1 MSLSERRI
9 AHLDMDA
16 FYASVELLR
25 YPELR
30 GLPVVIGG
38 RSAHAPERQADGTHH
53 FFRLRDYVGRGVI
66 TTSTYEARALGVFS
80 AMGMMKAAQ
89 LAPDAIL
96 LPVNF
101 DAYRHYSRL
110 FKAAVAHIA
119 PKIED
124 RGIDEI
130 YIDLTNH
137 TEESYA
143 LGLRIKTAVK
153 SATNLNCS
161 ICIAPN
167 KLLAKIGS
175 DLEKPD
181 GLTILTQADIQ
192 TRIWPL
198 AARKI
203 NGIGPKA
210 NEKLAALG
218 VVTIA
223 DLAAQSPA
231 LLQKHFGRSTALW
244 LSRVAQGWDER
255 EVVTQSEPKSLS
267 RETTFERDYHVK
279 YDKDKLTAI
288 CNQLCDRVAEDLRR
302 KNCVGRTIGIKL
314 KFDDFQTV
322 TRDVTLAVAT
332 DQAAVI
338 RQSVGECL
346 KRVIFEKKLRLIG
359 IRVGSLEPADG
370 YAEERALQQS
380 ELSLFD

>member
-1 MSLSERRI
+1 MTQSVRRI

-25 YPELR
+25 YPELQ

-38 RSAHAPERQADGTHH
+38 RSAHAPELQADGSHH

-80 AMGMMKAAQ
+80 AMGMMKAAK

-110 FKAAVAHIA
+110 FKSAVAQIA
-119 PKIED
+119 THIED

-130 YIDLTNH
+130 YIDLTDH
-137 TEESYA
+137 AEESHA
-143 LGLRIKTAVK
+143 LGLKIKAAVK
-153 SATNLNCS
+153 AATRLSCS

-175 DLEKPD
+175 ELEKPD
-181 GLTILTQADIQ
+181 GLTILTEADIS

-210 NEKLAALG
+210 NEKLASLG
-218 VVTIA
+218 VVSIA

-231 LLQKHFGRSTALW
+231 VLQQHFGSSYALW
-244 LSRVAQGWDER
+244 LSRAAQGIDER
-255 EVVTQSEPKSLS
+255 TVVIESEPKSIS
-267 RETTFERDYHVK
+267 RETTFERDLHVK
-279 YDKDKLTAI
+279 HDRDMLTAI
-288 CNQLCDRVAEDLRR
+288 CTRLCDRVAEDLQR
-302 KNCVGRTIGIKL
+302 KKMCGRTIGIKL
-314 KFDDFQTV
+314 KFDDFQTL
-322 TRDVTLAVAT
+322 TRDITIIAAT
-332 DQAAVI
+332 DQAQTI
-338 RQSVGECL
+338 RQAVSECL
-346 KRVIFEKKLRLIG
+346 KRVVFEKKLRLLG
-359 IRVGSLEPADG
+359 VRVGALIPA
-370 YAEERALQQS
+370 EQSMTEQVIQQS

>member
-1 MSLSERRI
+1 MSFSERRI

-25 YPELR
+25 YPELQ

-38 RSAHAPERQADGTHH
+38 RSAHTPERQPDGSLH

-110 FKAAVAHIA
+110 FKAAVAQIA
-119 PKIED
+119 PHIED

-137 TEESYA
+137 DEESYA

-153 SATNLNCS
+153 TATNLNCS

-181 GLTILTQADIQ
+181 GLTILTEADIQ

-198 AARKI
+198 AAKKI

-218 VVTIA
+218 IVTIA
-223 DLAAQSPA
+223 NLAAQAPA
-231 LLQKHFGRSTALW
+231 LLQKHFGLSTALW
-244 LSRVAQGWDER
+244 LSKVAQGWDER
-255 EVVTQSEPKSLS
+255 EVVTYSEPKSIS

-279 YDKDKLTAI
+279 HDREKLTII

-314 KFDDFQTV
+314 KFVDFKTV

-332 DQAAVI
+332 DQAAAI
-338 RQSVGECL
+338 RQAVGECL
-346 KRVIFEKKLRLIG
+346 KRVVFEKKIRLIG
-359 IRVGSLEPADG
+359 IRVGSLGAVADFTDDPT
-370 YAEERALQQS
+370 LQQS
-380 ELSLFD
+380 TLSLFD